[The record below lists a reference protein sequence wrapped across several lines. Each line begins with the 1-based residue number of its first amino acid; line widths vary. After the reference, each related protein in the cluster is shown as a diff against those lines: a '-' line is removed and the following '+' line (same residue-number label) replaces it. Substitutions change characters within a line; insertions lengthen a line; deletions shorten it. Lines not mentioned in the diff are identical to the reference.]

1 MPWLALQIELGV
13 TVRLIDSRRIAHY
26 RYAKFGVGT
35 PMRFALVIALGLL
48 VAGCATRAND
58 ISAAYVSPIQYQSF
72 TCAQLQEEAARV
84 SSRAAVASGA
94 QDQKANNDAV
104 ATGVGVILFW
114 PALFF
119 IKGDAASAQEIA
131 QLKGDMD
138 AIEQANIQKKCGL
151 QFQRPDAAPAPTQ

>member
-1 MPWLALQIELGV
+1 
-13 TVRLIDSRRIAHY
+13 
-26 RYAKFGVGT
+26 
-35 PMRFALVIALGLL
+35 MRFVLIVALGLT
-48 VAGCATRAND
+48 VAGCATHAND
-58 ISAAYVSPIQYQSF
+58 ISAAYVSPIQYQSY

-84 SSRAAVASGA
+84 SARAAVASGA

-138 AIEQANIQKKCGL
+138 AIEQTNIQKKCGF
-151 QFQRPDAAPAPTQ
+151 QFQRPDAATTPAATPTQ

>member
-1 MPWLALQIELGV
+1 MRIVLAL
-13 TVRLIDSRRIAHY
+13 A
-26 RYAKFGVGT
+26 F
-35 PMRFALVIALGLL
+35 GLL
-48 VAGCATRAND
+48 LIGCATRAEN
-58 ISAAYVSPIQYQSF
+58 ISAAYVSPIQYQSY
-72 TCAQLQEEAARV
+72 TCQQLQEEAARV
-84 SSRAAVASGA
+84 SARAMVASGA

-138 AIEQANIQKKCGL
+138 AVEQANIQKKCGL
-151 QFQRPDAAPAPTQ
+151 QLQRQADPPTQ

>member
-1 MPWLALQIELGV
+1 MRIVLALC
-13 TVRLIDSRRIAHY
+13 
-26 RYAKFGVGT
+26 
-35 PMRFALVIALGLL
+35 LGLML
-48 VAGCATRAND
+48 AGCATRAEN

-72 TCAQLQEEAARV
+72 TCAQLQEEATRV
-84 SSRAAVASGA
+84 SARAAVASGA

-138 AIEQANIQKKCGL
+138 AIEEANIQKKCGL
-151 QFQRPDAAPAPTQ
+151 QFQRPDATPTPTPTELPPPS

>member
-1 MPWLALQIELGV
+1 V
-13 TVRLIDSRRIAHY
+13 
-26 RYAKFGVGT
+26 
-35 PMRFALVIALGLL
+35 
-48 VAGCATRAND
+48 
-58 ISAAYVSPIQYQSF
+58 
-72 TCAQLQEEAARV
+72 
-84 SSRAAVASGA
+84 VASGA

-104 ATGVGVILFW
+104 ATGVGVVLFW

-151 QFQRPDAAPAPTQ
+151 QFQHQDATQTAAPTQ

>member
-1 MPWLALQIELGV
+1 G
-13 TVRLIDSRRIAHY
+13 
-26 RYAKFGVGT
+26 
-35 PMRFALVIALGLL
+35 LGLI
-48 VAGCATRAND
+48 VAGCATRAEN

-84 SSRAAVASGA
+84 SARAAVASGA

-138 AIEQANIQKKCGL
+138 AIEQANIQKNCGL
-151 QFQRPDAAPAPTQ
+151 LRIPTQSGRGFRFDVGRRSDLIPATIPI